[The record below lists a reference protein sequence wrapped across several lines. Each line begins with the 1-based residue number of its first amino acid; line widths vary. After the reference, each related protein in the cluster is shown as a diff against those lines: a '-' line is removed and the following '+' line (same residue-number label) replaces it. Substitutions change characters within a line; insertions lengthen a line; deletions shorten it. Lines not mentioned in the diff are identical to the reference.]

1 MDFKE
6 IFWKHKFYVDVYY
19 DGELMCEIE
28 CDEDED
34 KAQEVFDTL
43 NVYSGASKFIVQY
56 FYEWNK
62 VRQEYDYVK
71 NEVLRK
77 ETK

>member
-1 MDFKE
+1 MELEEMFYKY
-6 IFWKHKFYVDVYY
+6 KFYVDVYY

-28 CDEDED
+28 CDDDED

-43 NVYSGASKFIVQY
+43 NVYSGASKFIVRYSYKYNRIKQD
-56 FYEWNK
+56 
-62 VRQEYDYVK
+62 YDYIK